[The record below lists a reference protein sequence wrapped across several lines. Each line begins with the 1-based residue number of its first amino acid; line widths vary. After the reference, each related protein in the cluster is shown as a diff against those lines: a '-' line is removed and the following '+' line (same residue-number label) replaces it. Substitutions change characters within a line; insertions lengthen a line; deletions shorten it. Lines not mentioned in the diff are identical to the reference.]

1 MKEGEGIKQKNKNK
15 DKKLIDTENSI
26 VITREKGEIGE
37 VEDSKGGI
45 NGDGRK
51 LDLGRW
57 TYKDDI
63 L

>member
-51 LDLGRW
+51 LDLGW
-57 TYKDDI
+57 
-63 L
+63 

>member
-37 VEDSKGGI
+37 VEDCKGGI

-51 LDLGRW
+51 LDLGWW
-57 TYKDDI
+57 TYTDDI